1 MEKKVKNLYL
11 GAFLIFLCLPWFF
24 WLVLGKYADTS
35 NNENRTLAAM
45 PQLNRDN
52 WEDYPGQYEAYF
64 NDRIPFRNE
73 LISFNSWIN
82 YRFFQTS
89 VNENVILGK
98 DKWLF
103 YDAVTDGNPIGDY
116 EGNLTFS
123 DDELKAMEDGALKA
137 QDRLRQMGIDL
148 AVFIPPNKERV
159 YAQYMPERYVCS
171 PASRSDRMMERLA
184 QGGVHIVNPKD
195 SLIKQQAKHQLYY
208 PYDTHWNQLG
218 AYVGIC
224 SILESWGL
232 KTADL
237 SQLTVEESKRDGDDL
252 ANMLNL
258 GKAVFNDSIEYHIK
272 GNFDSETPISDQLAH
287 FENPDASYDKTV
299 FLLGDSYRTAM
310 KPGLCLY
317 FTDVY
322 VAQHESYAYEML
334 EQARPDY
341 MIVEYIERHSDRLA
355 DIEAM
360 IFGK

>member
-1 MEKKVKNLYL
+1 
-11 GAFLIFLCLPWFF
+11 
-24 WLVLGKYADTS
+24 
-35 NNENRTLAAM
+35 
-45 PQLNRDN
+45 
-52 WEDYPGQYEAYF
+52 
-64 NDRIPFRNE
+64 
-73 LISFNSWIN
+73 
-82 YRFFQTS
+82 
-89 VNENVILGK
+89 
-98 DKWLF
+98 
-103 YDAVTDGNPIGDY
+103 
-116 EGNLTFS
+116 
-123 DDELKAMEDGALKA
+123 MEDGALKA
-137 QDRLRQMGIDL
+137 QDRLRKMGIEL

-224 SILESWGL
+224 SILESWEL

-310 KPGLCLY
+310 RPGLCLY
-317 FTDVY
+317 FTDV
-322 VAQHESYAYEML
+322 
-334 EQARPDY
+334 
-341 MIVEYIERHSDRLA
+341 
-355 DIEAM
+355 
-360 IFGK
+360 